1 MWNGRGR
8 AAVAALVCVLAGA
21 CGGKGER
28 PATRPEALAA
38 CIKGCVGKVEAVA
51 KAAPSPEQRRTCD
64 QTCACIVDEMFLP
77 SGAPR
82 ADAKPMAE
90 IAVACAGRFAGAA
103 APAASAA
110 PASPLPFPGLMP
122 LPAVRDEKDLPPL
135 SKEVIGRTLIAG
147 TRCGKARL
155 PKLAYDQAHDR
166 VSLVGE
172 PFSWDLPA
180 EWKVRLERRD
190 LLRTWG
196 PPSADGVFRVIE
208 LFVTAHCAG
217 GYDTRPVYERI
228 AARGLIGL
236 NKPADT
242 ARQVRQHEWVT
253 RLGGRGKTEVASPV
267 AIETPEGTKT
277 VSMYVTSVAETETYS
292 VYAAAVC
299 PVEEAACKDAYRGI
313 AISPTW

>member
-8 AAVAALVCVLAGA
+8 AGVAVLVGALAGA

-51 KAAPSPEQRRTCD
+51 GAAPTPEQRRTCD
-64 QTCACIVDEMFLP
+64 QTCGCIVDEMFLP
-77 SGAPR
+77 SGEQR
-82 ADAKPMAE
+82 ADGKPMSE
-90 IAVACAGRFAGAA
+90 IAVACARRFAGAA
-103 APAASAA
+103 TPAA

-122 LPAVRDEKDLPPL
+122 LPAVRGEKDLPPR
-135 SKEVIGRTLIAG
+135 SKVVLGRTLIAG

-155 PKLAYDQAHDR
+155 PKLAYDETNDR
-166 VSLVGE
+166 VALVGE
-172 PFSWDLPA
+172 PFSWELPA
-180 EWKVRLERRD
+180 SWKVRLERRD

-196 PPSADGVFRVIE
+196 PPSGDGVYRVIE
-208 LFVTAHCAG
+208 LFVTPHCDG

-236 NKPADT
+236 NKQADT
-242 ARQVRQHEWVT
+242 ARQVRQHDWVT

-277 VSMYVTSVAETETYS
+277 VSLYVTSVAETETYS

-313 AISPTW
+313 AISPSW

>member
-77 SGAPR
+77 SGAQR

-228 AARGLIGL
+228 AAIDPFDAEAHSTLGRLAMQR
-236 NKPADT
+236 NEPDVA
-242 ARQVRQHEWVT
+242 T
-253 RLGGRGKTEVASPV
+253 REFRTVIALGPV
-267 AIETPEGTKT
+267 DR
-277 VSMYVTSVAETETYS
+277 
-292 VYAAAVC
+292 AAAFTDLA
-299 PVEEAACKDAYRGI
+299 ESYFKAGRKSDAKKEALAALEI
-313 AISPTW
+313 APSFERAQALLLGLVN